1 MKKLAK
7 KSMSLLT
14 ALLMVVVFTGAANVF
29 AGEPLQPEDYKVIS
43 NLSVSGIF
51 MSKKVTGTVDISK
64 TIKSCNSN

>member
-29 AGEPLQPEDYKVIS
+29 AGEPL
-43 NLSVSGIF
+43 
-51 MSKKVTGTVDISK
+51 
-64 TIKSCNSN
+64 